1 MSSFNPVKTDT
12 IYSSLPARVAGIVFW
27 GMVILGLVVV
37 AVVIDMKERE
47 YQNSMRLHTTLL
59 ADVLDEILESS
70 SGTPVLR
77 GNEAM
82 IRRNILGLQEEYGF
96 HAVKLKL
103 GDEEMVVGKP
113 REGMTIVRSK
123 LHIVRPD
130 NFQSDYVSVWVYFP
144 NQQQVLSALRK
155 NILIGIGLLVM
166 VLALILKYTLDRVL
180 SRPIQ
185 AMVDSAN
192 RFSHDNPSL
201 RFDERRTDEF
211 GYLAKFINQALDSV
225 VSQNE
230 ELEHSKTALREEKE
244 RAEVT
249 LRSIAD
255 AVITTD
261 VEGRI
266 QFMNPVAE
274 HLSGWRAADAV
285 GRPIEDVIHLVHESS
300 GKHLESPVSRT
311 LRSNRTERISG
322 HGALIR
328 HSGESVSV
336 EAIAAPMRDAGSG
349 VIGAV
354 MVLQDVSENRVLTRQ
369 LSYQASHD
377 ALTGQYNR
385 LKFEE
390 RLSEALE
397 SLARSDRHH
406 VLCYLD
412 LDQFKIVNDTSGHGA
427 GDELLRQLSVELKKT
442 LREGDVLARLGGD
455 EFGILLLDCPMEQ
468 AKHMAERI
476 RELVRSFSFV
486 WENKTFSVGVSIGVV
501 AIDHTAGDAD
511 EVMSAAD
518 LACYTAKDM
527 GRNRIHVYE
536 PSDVE
541 LAQRHGEMHWAA
553 NIMQA
558 IKDNRLMLY
567 RQPMQSLSDAAC
579 HSEHWEILLRMQDQ
593 HGCLIKP
600 DDFIGAVERYHLMN
614 HVDRWVIR
622 AAFESLSDEDIW
634 LPVPGRMRRVAIN
647 LSGASLSDEG
657 LARYIQEQ
665 SEELGVRLEEICF
678 EITETVAISNLAQ
691 ATRFINEMRQM
702 GSHFALDDFGS
713 GLSSFTYLKT
723 LPVDYLKIDGSFVV
737 DMMNDS
743 IDHAMVESIANIG
756 HIMDVMVIAEWVE
769 DEETLARLREIGVDY
784 AQGYHVG
791 KPQLI
796 QSMMSQ
802 ALAG

>member
-1 MSSFNPVKTDT
+1 MGS
-12 IYSSLPARVAGIVFW
+12 
-27 GMVILGLVVV
+27 
-37 AVVIDMKERE
+37 
-47 YQNSMRLHTTLL
+47 
-59 ADVLDEILESS
+59 
-70 SGTPVLR
+70 
-77 GNEAM
+77 
-82 IRRNILGLQEEYGF
+82 
-96 HAVKLKL
+96 
-103 GDEEMVVGKP
+103 
-113 REGMTIVRSK
+113 
-123 LHIVRPD
+123 
-130 NFQSDYVSVWVYFP
+130 
-144 NQQQVLSALRK
+144 
-155 NILIGIGLLVM
+155 GLLVM
-166 VLALILKYTLDRVL
+166 LFGLILKYILDRVL

-192 RFSHDNPSL
+192 KISHGNTAL
-201 RFDERRTDEF
+201 RFNERRTDEF
-211 GYLAKFINQALDSV
+211 GFLAKFINQALDSV
-225 VSQNE
+225 VSQNVQ
-230 ELEHSKTALREEKE
+230 LEASRIALSEEKE

-255 AVITTD
+255 GVITTD
-261 VEGRI
+261 VNGRI
-266 QFMNPVAE
+266 QFMNPIAE
-274 HLSGWRAADAV
+274 HLSGWSAADAM
-285 GRPIEDVIHLVHESS
+285 GRKLEDVINLVHEST
-300 GKHLESPVSRT
+300 GMHLESPVSKT
-311 LRSNRTERISG
+311 LKSNRTERISG

-328 HSGESVSV
+328 HTGESVSV
-336 EAIAAPMRDAGSG
+336 EAIAAPMHNDRNA

-354 MVLQDVSENRVLTRQ
+354 MVLQDVSENRVLTKQ

-385 LKFEE
+385 PKFEE
-390 RLSEALE
+390 RLAEALE
-397 SLARSDRHH
+397 SLTRSDRHH

-412 LDQFKIVNDTSGHGA
+412 LDQFKIVNDTSGHRA
-427 GDELLRQLSVELKKT
+427 GDELLRQLSLELKKT
-442 LREGDVLARLGGD
+442 LREDDVLARLGGD

-468 AKHMAERI
+468 ARHMAERI

-486 WENKTFSVGVSIGVV
+486 WENKTFNVGVSIGVV
-501 AIDHTAGDAD
+501 AIDHAAGDAA
-511 EVMSAAD
+511 ELMSAAD

-558 IKDNRLMLY
+558 IQENRLMLY

-579 HSEHWEILLRMQDQ
+579 HSDHWEILLRMQDQ
-593 HGCLIKP
+593 QGRMIKP
-600 DDFIGAVERYHLMN
+600 DDFISAVERYHLMS

-622 AAFESLSDEDIW
+622 AAFESLADEDVW
-634 LPVPGRMRRVAIN
+634 LPVPGKMRRVAIN
-647 LSGASLSDEG
+647 LSGTSLSDEG
-657 LARYIQEQ
+657 LAKYIQEQ
-665 SEELGVRLEEICF
+665 SLELGVRLDEICF

-743 IDHAMVESIANIG
+743 IDHAMVESIAHMG
-756 HIMDVMVIAEWVE
+756 HIMDVMVVAEWVE
-769 DEETLARLREIGVDY
+769 DEATLARLRDIGVDY

-796 QSMMSQ
+796 QSLMPQ
-802 ALAG
+802 ALVG